1 LGSFDNV
8 FNSINLKEKQKNNM
22 TPLNIPEWQSLARH
36 YSDLKFVSMREQF
49 ALDSGRFDR
58 FSEKSGDLLLDYSKN
73 RITQE
78 TVDKLLE
85 LAAAVGVPEWIERMF
100 TGEIVNHTEGR
111 AVLHTA
117 LRNRG
122 NKPVMVDGQD
132 VMPKINAVLAKMKQ
146 FCDQIH
152 NGERLGFSG
161 KRITDI
167 VNIGIGGSDL
177 GPAMICDAM
186 EPYAKEGM
194 SAHFV
199 SNVDGTDL
207 STTLEKLNPE
217 TTLFVIASKT
227 FTTQETLTN
236 AESARE
242 WFLKSGSEEDV
253 TKHFVAVSTSADAV
267 AEFGIDTE
275 NMFEIWDWVGG
286 RYSIWSAIGLPIA
299 LYVGMDNFER
309 LLDGGHEMDKHFRN
323 QPLAENI
330 PVIMGLLG
338 VWYASFFNAQTQAIV
353 PYDHSLARF
362 PNYMQ
367 QLDMESNGKFINRE
381 GQRISYKTGPVIWG
395 TPGTNGQHA
404 YFQLIHQ
411 GTQLIPVDFVL
422 PVNSHYPKSDHQSIL
437 LANGLAQ
444 SEALMKGKTA
454 EEVRVELSNEGYEG
468 KELEALLPHKVFPGN
483 RPSNILLFPKLT
495 PEMLGQLV
503 ALYEHKVF
511 VQGVIWNINSFDQW
525 GVELGKQLASAILP
539 DLFDGAEISTHD
551 SSTTSMIKLIREL
564 RQN

>member
-1 LGSFDNV
+1 
-8 FNSINLKEKQKNNM
+8 M
-22 TPLNIPEWQSLARH
+22 TPINIPEWQSLDRH

-49 ALDSGRFDR
+49 ALDSGRFER
-58 FSEKSGDLLLDYSKN
+58 FSVKSGDLLLDYSKN

-78 TVDKLLE
+78 TIDKLID
-85 LAAAVGVPEWIERMF
+85 LARAVDISGWTERMF
-100 TGEIVNHTEGR
+100 SGESINHTEGR

-117 LRNRG
+117 LRNRS
-122 NKPVMVDGQD
+122 NKPVMVDGED
-132 VMPKINAVLAKMKQ
+132 VMPKVNAVLVKMKQ
-146 FCDQIH
+146 FCEQVH
-152 NGERLGFSG
+152 SGNWVGFTG
-161 KRITDI
+161 KQITDI

-177 GPAMICDAM
+177 GPAMICDAL
-186 EPYAKEGM
+186 EPYGIDGM

-207 STTLEKLNPE
+207 STTLEKLDPE

-227 FTTQETLTN
+227 FTTQETITN
-236 AESARE
+236 AESARA
-242 WFLKSGSEEDV
+242 WFLKSAQKNDV
-253 TKHFVAVSTSADAV
+253 AKHFVAVSTNAEAVSA
-267 AEFGIDTE
+267 FGIDTA
-275 NMFEIWDWVGG
+275 NMFEFWDWVGG
-286 RYSIWSAIGLPIA
+286 RYSLWSAIGLPIA

-309 LLDGGHEMDKHFRN
+309 LLDGGHEMDNHFRY
-323 QPLAENI
+323 QPLEENI

-338 VWYASFFNAQTQAIV
+338 IWYANFFNSRTQAIV

-362 PNYMQ
+362 PSHMQ
-367 QLDMESNGKFINRE
+367 QLDMESNGKFINRA
-381 GQRISYKTGPVIWG
+381 GARISYKTGPVIWG

-422 PVNSHYPKSDHQSIL
+422 PVNSHYPECDHQSIL

-444 SEALMKGKTA
+444 AEALMKGKTA
-454 EEVRVELSNEGYEG
+454 EEVRAELVNEGYEG
-468 KELEALLPHKVFPGN
+468 KDLEDLLPHKVFPGN

-525 GVELGKQLASAILP
+525 GVELGKQLAKAILP
-539 DLFDGAEISTHD
+539 DLVNQGDIAPHD
-551 SSTTSMIKLIREL
+551 SSTTNMIQLIREL
-564 RQN
+564 RHD

>member
-1 LGSFDNV
+1 
-8 FNSINLKEKQKNNM
+8 M
-22 TPLNIPEWQSLARH
+22 TPLNIPEWQSLVRH
-36 YSDLKFVSMREQF
+36 YEDLKYLSMREQF
-49 ALDSGRFDR
+49 ALDSSRFER
-58 FSEKSGDLLLDYSKN
+58 FSAKSGELLLDYSKN

-78 TVDKLLE
+78 TMDKLIQLAEAVELE
-85 LAAAVGVPEWIERMF
+85 DWIEKMF
-100 TGEIVNHTEGR
+100 KGDTINHTEVR

-117 LRNRG
+117 LRNRA
-122 NKPVMVDGQD
+122 NTPVMVDGKD
-132 VMPKINAVLAKMKQ
+132 VMPEVNNVLDKMRRFSEQ
-146 FCDQIH
+146 VH
-152 NGERLGFSG
+152 NGSWLGYSG
-161 KRITDI
+161 KKMTDI

-177 GPAMICDAM
+177 GPAMICDAL
-186 EPYAKEGM
+186 EPYGIEGI
-194 SAHFV
+194 SVHFV

-217 TTLFVIASKT
+217 TTLFVVASKT

-236 AESARE
+236 AQSARN
-242 WFLKSGSEEDV
+242 WFLKSASQEDV
-253 TKHFVAVSTSADAV
+253 AKHFVAVSTNAKEV
-267 AEFGIDTE
+267 AKFGIDTE

-286 RYSIWSAIGLPIA
+286 RYSLWSAIGLPIV

-309 LLDGGHEMDKHFRN
+309 LLEGGFQMDQHFRN

-338 VWYASFFNAQTQAIV
+338 IWYINFFNAQTHAIV

-362 PNYMQ
+362 PSHMQ

-381 GQRISYKTGPVIWG
+381 GARINYKTGPVIWG

-422 PVNSHYPKSDHQSIL
+422 PVNSHYPECDHQSIL

-444 SEALMKGKTA
+444 AEALMKGKNA
-454 EEVRVELSNEGYEG
+454 EEVRAELVKEGFEG
-468 KELEALLPHKVFPGN
+468 KALEALLPHKVFPGN
-483 RPSNILLFPKLT
+483 RPSNVLLFPKLT

-511 VQGVIWNINSFDQW
+511 VQGVVWNINSFDQW
-525 GVELGKQLASAILP
+525 GVELGKQLAKAIIP
-539 DLFDGAEISTHD
+539 DLQDGSEISSHD
-551 SSTTSMIKLIREL
+551 SSTTSLIKMIREL
-564 RQN
+564 RQ